1 MKQTKDKLTKF
12 IGQLVDTAERDLGIK
27 LKYNQSKNTMQFGQ
41 SLIRGYTL
49 NGDKLSIEKN
59 PPTGL
64 TIDL

>member
-1 MKQTKDKLTKF
+1 
-12 IGQLVDTAERDLGIK
+12 VDTAKRDLGVN
-27 LKYNQSKNTMQFGQ
+27 LHYNQSSNMMVFGK